1 MVLAEST
8 NLAFILFSQYKPL
21 GLKMQL
27 NFLEIKNLQTIKIWR
42 LNTLCRFA
50 FW

>member
-1 MVLAEST
+1 MHATENQAFPPRNCMVLAEST

-27 NFLEIKNLQTIKIWR
+27 NF
-42 LNTLCRFA
+42 
-50 FW
+50 